1 MKNKAML
8 NFYLH
13 IYKKYQIK
21 KDKSIRQIN
30 LSIHMLNKLG
40 VRNDKNTFNQ
50 FTKFFNVCQFVS
62 F

>member
-1 MKNKAML
+1 MKNKEML

-40 VRNDKNTFNQ
+40 VRNDK
-50 FTKFFNVCQFVS
+50 KHI
-62 F
+62 